1 MRLPHHSHNS
11 APVPHWTASAVA
23 AAVREGS
30 LTAREATADSLSRIM
45 SRNSDIEAFQTIRER
60 RALAEADALD
70 ARSDRATL
78 PLAGVP
84 VAVKDNVP
92 VQGESMTSGT
102 QAGDLAQQSTDHE
115 VVRRLRSAGAIV
127 VGLTRTPELCVF
139 GATDSVLGIS
149 HNPWTLALTPGGSSG
164 GSAAAVAA
172 GMVPV
177 AHGNDGMGSIRIP
190 AACCGLVGIKPGLGV
205 VPAHLGATDWFNMSE
220 NGPLTTTV
228 ADAALLLSV
237 MADDPSLAE
246 LADPGSLS
254 IAVGTRSPVA
264 GVSVDREWVRA
275 TFETAGLLMRA
286 GHRVERKEVTIPQT
300 AALAGL
306 ARWFAGTAADAE
318 TTEISLLEPRVQ
330 RHAAIGRRVR
340 DTPLMSDSWRDSWRE
355 RAAKFLTTYD
365 IFMTPTLA
373 QPPIE
378 AKAWGRGSWAATMKA
393 NIQYAPFAAP
403 WNVAGFPA
411 MSVPAGI
418 HPVSRTPMAVQLV
431 ARPGRESLLLAV
443 AAQIEQFRPWISV
456 APDYR

>member
-1 MRLPHHSHNS
+1 
-11 APVPHWTASAVA
+11 
-23 AAVREGS
+23 
-30 LTAREATADSLSRIM
+30 
-45 SRNSDIEAFQTIRER
+45 
-60 RALAEADALD
+60 
-70 ARSDRATL
+70 
-78 PLAGVP
+78 
-84 VAVKDNVP
+84 
-92 VQGESMTSGT
+92 
-102 QAGDLAQQSTDHE
+102 
-115 VVRRLRSAGAIV
+115 
-127 VGLTRTPELCVF
+127 
-139 GATDSVLGIS
+139 
-149 HNPWTLALTPGGSSG
+149 
-164 GSAAAVAA
+164 
-172 GMVPV
+172 
-177 AHGNDGMGSIRIP
+177 
-190 AACCGLVGIKPGLGV
+190 
-205 VPAHLGATDWFNMSE
+205 
-220 NGPLTTTV
+220 
-228 ADAALLLSV
+228 
-237 MADDPSLAE
+237 
-246 LADPGSLS
+246 
-254 IAVGTRSPVA
+254 
-264 GVSVDREWVRA
+264 
-275 TFETAGLLMRA
+275 MRA